1 MFFCVTCVRQGAKLT
16 LQVVDMLRHPVSGES
31 IYDVIKS
38 LQDDSI
44 NLFKWF
50 LDHQGKANSSKCY
63 LNTIKQNCMN
73 LQIRS
78 VNMDC

>member
-31 IYDVIKS
+31 VYDVIKS

-44 NLFKWF
+44 NLFQWF
-50 LDHQGKANSSKCY
+50 LDNQAKANSSKCY
-63 LNTIKQNCMN
+63 LVTIKQNCMN
-73 LQIRS
+73 LQTRS